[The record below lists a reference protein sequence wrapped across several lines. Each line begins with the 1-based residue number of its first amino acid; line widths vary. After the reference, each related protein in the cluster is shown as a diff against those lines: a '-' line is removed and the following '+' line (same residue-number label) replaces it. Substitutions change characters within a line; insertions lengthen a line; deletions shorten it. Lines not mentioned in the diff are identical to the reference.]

1 MDGRTSNMLKER
13 SYSHKV
19 CLPYKHR
26 HNQPVVL
33 EVRLVVIL
41 NRSSN
46 WKRGLSNA
54 FEELLVSQ
62 VCSVCGNVEN
72 LTSCT
77 IMTCASIHY
86 LNKLHLT
93 DFRQM
98 QIKLLKSHLFSLK
111 SCKNVRELLWYP
123 ENLRRDISSLGYSS
137 YQWWCL
143 YFLNQVFF
151 SDTATCIQTKI
162 IIF

>member
-1 MDGRTSNMLKER
+1 MERR
-13 SYSHKV
+13 SYSHKA

-26 HNQPVVL
+26 QNQPVVL

-54 FEELLVSQ
+54 FEKLLVSQ
-62 VCSVCGNVEN
+62 ICSVCGNMEN

-77 IMTCASIHY
+77 ITTCASIHY
-86 LNKLHLT
+86 LNNLYLT
-93 DFRQM
+93 DFRQK
-98 QIKLLKSHLFSLK
+98 QVKLLKSHFLSLR
-111 SCKNVRELLWYP
+111 SCKNIGELLWYP

-137 YQWWCL
+137 YQ
-143 YFLNQVFF
+143 
-151 SDTATCIQTKI
+151 
-162 IIF
+162 